1 MTLTKVQSGFID
13 LTTSAGLTVGAG
25 SASTPALNFGDSST
39 GIFKPAT
46 NEVAIALSGSQKFTF
61 KNNNFGIGTNSPDV
75 PLVVVGNTKI
85 SGNTHIGSPSG
96 SSAKLAVYRA
106 TQYAGNPVFE
116 AYSNL
121 TGNSQTKVF
130 EVDGDGS
137 VLVDGGIGV
146 DTSGTLELRQ
156 RGDTKDDG
164 IALSSSHATA
174 HRLWKNSAGRFN
186 IGTTSDS
193 DQLFITQASA
203 PNGYIGLN
211 KPVRLGVGDG
221 GVADYGTVGNGTLS
235 TTVTSHPWYTGG
247 GRHYI
252 QLDANPSNDA
262 AGCQDP
268 AYISWKGSVSSNPGT
283 SIPNGGYMARIGGYR
298 DLINDGSTSL
308 CWESVVDTQSA
319 NPHIPTRHLTLR
331 YNGKIGFGNEI
342 EPACLV
348 DMSQD
353 TSAIC
358 LPKGTT
364 AQRSGFTNESGQI
377 RFNTEVG
384 SLEFYTGTSWR
395 DVSEGAISSTSGDYV
410 VTTSGFKYHFF
421 HNSGT
426 FANIGGSQTAE
437 IFVIGGGGGGGG
449 GTNNGGSGGG
459 GGGGLVF
466 GTINISNGNHTV
478 TIGAGGAGGITSSGN
493 AGSTGGSAGG
503 TSSIVVDGTTF
514 QSTGGG
520 GGLSDGT
527 ATSPNGNAGGT
538 ATNSSGVGASTGG
551 AGGTGTIDGGTSY
564 TGPDGTAS
572 VYGTGGTGGFGGSK
586 DSSNNGAI
594 SSPGLNGTNNAPGG
608 GGGGQNN
615 KVHGGQGGNG
625 TSAFYTGGGGG
636 GGYDNDGNATT
647 HPTPAN
653 SLDGGTGYFD
663 GGDGGDMQ
671 GTAGQIGGKPTG
683 SAGTNYSGGG
693 TTAGSVRFN
702 NGGGGG
708 AYGAGGGGAADANNS
723 PDAHGGSGAEG
734 VVIIK
739 YSV

>member
-39 GIFKPAT
+39 GIFKPGT

-96 SSAKLAVYRA
+96 SGARLAVYRT
-106 TQYAGNPVFE
+106 TQFAGNPVFE

-121 TGNSQTKVF
+121 TGNAQTKIF

-137 VLVDGGIGV
+137 VLINGGAGV
-146 DTSGTLELRQ
+146 STAGTLELRQ

-164 IALSSSHATA
+164 IAVTSSHATA
-174 HRLWKNSAGRFN
+174 HRMWKNTAGRFN

-193 DQLFITQASA
+193 DQFAISQAAA
-203 PNGYIGLN
+203 PNGFIGLN

-221 GVADYGTVGNGTLS
+221 GVADYGTVGSGNVDTD
-235 TTVTSHPWYTGG
+235 VTQQIWYSGG

-252 QLDANPSNDA
+252 QLDVPVENDET
-262 AGCQDP
+262 GCQDP
-268 AYISWKGSVSSNPGT
+268 AYIAWKGSTGSDSG
-283 SIPNGGYMARIGGYR
+283 SAIPNGGYMARIGGYR
-298 DLINDGSTSL
+298 DLRNNGLTSL
-308 CWESVVDTQSA
+308 CWESVHDTTSPQVPIR
-319 NPHIPTRHLTLR
+319 NLTLR
-331 YNGKIGFGNEI
+331 YDGKIGFGSEI

-348 DMSQD
+348 DMSKD
-353 TSAIC
+353 TTAIC
-358 LPKGTT
+358 IPKGTS
-364 AQRSGFTNESGQI
+364 AQRSGFTNEAGQI
-377 RFNTEVG
+377 RFNTDAN

-395 DVSEGAISSTSGDYV
+395 DISDGAISSTSGDYV
-410 VTTSGFKYHFF
+410 VTTSGFKFHFF

-426 FANIGGSQTAE
+426 FANSGGSQVAE
-437 IFVIGGGGGGGG
+437 VFVIGGGGGGGG

-466 GTINISNGNHTV
+466 ATVSIPNGNHTV
-478 TIGAGGAGGITSSGN
+478 TVGAGGAGGITSSGN
-493 AGSTGGSAGG
+493 PSSTGGSAGG
-503 TSSIVVDGTTF
+503 TSSIVIGSNTF
-514 QSTGGG
+514 QATGGG

-527 ATSPNGNAGGT
+527 ATSPNGNGPSNT
-538 ATNSSGVGASTGG
+538 TQNSSGVGASTGG
-551 AGGTGTIDGGTSY
+551 AGGTGTVNGGTSY

-572 VYGTGGTGGFGGSK
+572 VFGTGGTGGFGGSI
-586 DSSNNGAI
+586 DSNGGGQNN
-594 SSPGLNGTNNAPGG
+594 SPGLNGTNNAPGG

-615 KVHGGQGGNG
+615 NAHNGNGGNG

-636 GGYDNDGNATT
+636 GAYDNDGNPTSY
-647 HPTPAN
+647 PTPAN

-671 GTAGQIGGKPTG
+671 GTTGQAGGKPTG
-683 SAGTNYSGGG
+683 SAGTNYSGGNV
-693 TTAGSVRFN
+693 TAGSSRFN

-708 AYGAGGGGAADANNS
+708 AYGGGGGGAADAQNS
-723 PDAHGGSGAEG
+723 PDAHGGQGAEG

-739 YSV
+739 YTS

>member
-46 NEVAIALSGSQKFTF
+46 NEVAIALSGSQQFTF

-85 SGNTHIGSPSG
+85 SGNTFIGSPIGSG
-96 SSAKLAVYRA
+96 ARLAVYRA
-106 TQYAGNPVFE
+106 TQSSGNPVIE

-121 TGNSQTKVF
+121 TGNAQTKIF

-137 VLVDGGIGV
+137 VLIDGGIGV

-164 IALSSSHATA
+164 IAITSSHDAS
-174 HRLWKNSAGRFN
+174 HRIWKNSAGRLN
-186 IGTTSDS
+186 IGVNADP
-193 DQLFITQASA
+193 DQLFITQAAA
-203 PNGYIGLN
+203 PIGYIGLN
-211 KPVRLGVGDG
+211 KPTRFGAGEG
-221 GVADYGTVGNGTLS
+221 GAADYGTVGSGNVNTD
-235 TTVTSHPWYTGG
+235 VTQQVWYTGG

-252 QLDANPSNDA
+252 QLDVPAENGE

-268 AYISWKGSVSSNPGT
+268 AYIAWKGSISSDSGT
-283 SIPNGGYMARIGGYR
+283 VIPNGGYMSRIGGYR
-298 DLINDGSTSL
+298 DLVNDGTVSL
-308 CWESVVDTQSA
+308 CWESVRVPNSPQ
-319 NPHIPTRHLTLR
+319 IPSRNLTLR
-331 YNGKIGFGNEI
+331 YNGRIGFGTEI

-364 AQRSGFTNESGQI
+364 AQRSDFTNESGQI
-377 RFNTEVG
+377 RFNTELS
-384 SLEFYTGTSWR
+384 SLEYYTGTSWR
-395 DVSEGAISSTSGDYV
+395 DISQGVISSTSGDYV
-410 VTTSGFKYHFF
+410 VTTGGFKYHFF

-426 FANIGGSQTAE
+426 FANSGGTQTAE

-466 GTINISNGNHTV
+466 GTVNIPNGNHTV
-478 TIGAGGAGGITSSGN
+478 TIGSGGAGGITASGS
-493 AGSTGGSAGG
+493 ASSTGGSAGG
-503 TSSIVVDGTTF
+503 TSSIVVGGTTF

-520 GGLSDGT
+520 GGGSDGSS
-527 ATSPNGNAGGT
+527 TSPAGNAGGN
-538 ATNSSGVGASTGG
+538 ATNSSGVAASAGG
-551 AGGTGTIDGGTSY
+551 AGGTGTIGGGTSY

-572 VYGTGGTGGFGGSK
+572 VFGTGGTGGFGGSK

-615 KVHGGQGGNG
+615 KVHNGQGGNG

-636 GGYDNDGNATT
+636 GAYDNDGNPSN

-671 GTAGQIGGKPTG
+671 GTTGQAGGKPTG
-683 SAGTNYSGGG
+683 SAGTNYSGGNVSAG
-693 TTAGSVRFN
+693 TSRFN

-708 AYGAGGGGAADANNS
+708 AYGAGGGGAADAQNS
-723 PDAHGGSGAEG
+723 PDAHGGQGAEG